1 MVNLIVKKLLV
12 DQMQH
17 IRIDDSQKSI
27 LFDNNQDSQAVL
39 KYLEVNELK
48 FKYCRLCEV
57 AIYSEYSAS
66 SDAMEAK
73 ASSAVSE
80 HFTSKAHLRKREGYS
95 IKEVED

>member
-27 LFDNNQDSQAVL
+27 LFDGDKDSQTVL

-48 FKYCRLCEV
+48 FKYCRLCEH
-57 AIYSEYSAS
+57 AIHSEYSAS
-66 SDAMEAK
+66 SDAEAAK
-73 ASSAVSE
+73 AEGVVTE
-80 HFTSKAHLRKREGYS
+80 HF
-95 IKEVED
+95 